1 MNYGD
6 RYDVP
11 HFDYEKHLNRNL
23 KFEQRLIDKYLDQ
36 STQTKILNQ
45 ITRSNHDDI
54 LQELKPNIYYV
65 MLT

>member
-54 LQELKPNIYYV
+54 LQE
-65 MLT
+65 